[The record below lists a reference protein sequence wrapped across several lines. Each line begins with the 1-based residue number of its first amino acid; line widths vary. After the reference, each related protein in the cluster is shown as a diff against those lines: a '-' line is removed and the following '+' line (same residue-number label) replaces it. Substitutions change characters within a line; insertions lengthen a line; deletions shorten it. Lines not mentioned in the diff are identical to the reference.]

1 MMAELL
7 APVDIEAAV
16 ISLLGAA
23 MTGVVFATEI
33 PNPRPPSERYGRIT
47 RAGGQ
52 GRNLIQSDVRVLLEF
67 FGPDETTAFQDA
79 QMGYALLWAAQD
91 SYLDATTYATQ
102 IALTEP
108 VNFQDPDTK
117 SARYQFLATITTSL
131 TEVST

>member
-1 MMAELL
+1 MTELL

-16 ISLLGAA
+16 ITLLGAT
-23 MTGVVFATEI
+23 MTSVDFATGI
-33 PNPRPPSERYGRIT
+33 PNPRPTRYARIT

-91 SYLDATTYATQ
+91 SYLDANVYATQ
-102 IALTEP
+102 IQLTEP
-108 VNFQDPDTK
+108 VNFPDPDTK
-117 SARYQFLATITTSL
+117 SSRYQFVATITTSL
-131 TEVST
+131 TEVSP